1 MKIEF
6 DKEADAL
13 YIEFSD
19 KEFSKN
25 EKVNDNTILDMDKE
39 GNVIGIELLD
49 VSNKLPKEAL
59 FDINVKNIINRTEQD

>member
-1 MKIEF
+1 MDIEF

-19 KEFSKN
+19 KEFSQN
-25 EKVNDNTILDMDKE
+25 EKVNESTILDMDE
-39 GNVIGIELLD
+39 DGNVIGIELLD

-59 FDINVKNIINRTEQD
+59 FDINVKNIINKSE

>member
-13 YIEFSD
+13 YIEFYD

-25 EKVNDNTILDMDKE
+25 EKVNESTILDMDE
-39 GNVIGIELLD
+39 DGNVIGIELLD

-59 FDINVKNIINRTEQD
+59 FDINVKNIINKSE